1 MIKDNN
7 VLMAKNGD
15 KEFVLLSKMANRHG
29 LIAGATGSGKT
40 VTLKVMA
47 EGFSAIGVPVFLS
60 DVKGDLAGMCKP
72 GVDNENMQERIQRF
86 NISDSFK
93 YQSFPAEFY
102 DINRKNGLPIR
113 TTISNFG
120 PTLLSYVLELND
132 TQSDVMNVL
141 FKISDEAGLLLIDL
155 KDLKAMLEFMTEHNN
170 DLKDKYGSI
179 SKASISTILR
189 SLVSLEQEGLDL
201 LFGEPDLKIEDFF
214 RLDENGKGYINILHS
229 ENLIL
234 NPRIYSAFML
244 WLLSTLYEA
253 MPEVGDL
260 DKPKIVFFFDEAH
273 LLFENVSKALLK
285 KIDQIT
291 KLIRSKGIGLYYI
304 TQTPT
309 DIPDDILNQLG
320 NKIQHVL
327 RVYTAKDQRNLKAV
341 VDSYRLNEKMDLSET
356 IQNLGT
362 GEAVVSFLDQ
372 KGMPT
377 AVDKAYILPPES
389 QMGIITTEER
399 EQVIKQSDL
408 YPKYYKDIDRESA
421 FEMLQDEDNKIERE
435 KMLGIDDEVTRQKK
449 VASEV
454 KKQQE
459 KDEINT
465 LLGKTKKTKSPYK
478 SILNTSS
485 GSVGRELGR
494 ELSKAIFGSNTA
506 AKNIAGNIGASI
518 ARGLMGNFFS

>member
-1 MIKDNN
+1 MLKDNN

-40 VTLKVMA
+40 ITLKVMA
-47 EGFSAIGVPVFLS
+47 ESFSANGVPVFLS
-60 DVKGDLAGMCKP
+60 DVKGDLAGMCLA
-72 GVDNENMQERIQRF
+72 GEDNENMQERIKRF
-86 NISDSFK
+86 DIGGSFK
-93 YQSFPAEFY
+93 YQSFPTEFY

-141 FKISDEAGLLLIDL
+141 FKIADEAGLLLIDL

-214 RLDENGKGYINILHS
+214 RLDSEGKGYINILHS

-273 LLFENVSKALLK
+273 LLFDNVSKALLK

-341 VDSYRLNEKMDLSET
+341 VDSYRLNEKLDLSET

-377 AVDKAYILPPES
+377 PADKAYILPPES
-389 QMGIITTEER
+389 MMGTISADKR
-399 EQVIKQSDL
+399 EQIIKQSDL
-408 YPKYYKDIDRESA
+408 YAKYYKDIDRESA
-421 FEMLQDEDNKIERE
+421 FEMLQDEDTKADKE
-435 KMLGIDDEVTRQKK
+435 KALGVDYEVTKSKK
-449 VASEV
+449 VASEI

-465 LLGKTKKTKSPYK
+465 LLGKTKKTKNPYK

-485 GSVGRELGR
+485 GSIGRELGR
-494 ELSKAIFGSNTA
+494 ELSKTIFGSNTA

-518 ARGLMGNFFS
+518 ARGLMGNFFN

>member
-102 DINRKNGLPIR
+102 DINRKNGLSIR

-141 FKISDEAGLLLIDL
+141 FKIADEAGLLLIDL

-201 LFGEPDLKIEDFF
+201 LFGEPD
-214 RLDENGKGYINILHS
+214 
-229 ENLIL
+229 
-234 NPRIYSAFML
+234 
-244 WLLSTLYEA
+244 
-253 MPEVGDL
+253 
-260 DKPKIVFFFDEAH
+260 
-273 LLFENVSKALLK
+273 
-285 KIDQIT
+285 
-291 KLIRSKGIGLYYI
+291 
-304 TQTPT
+304 
-309 DIPDDILNQLG
+309 
-320 NKIQHVL
+320 
-327 RVYTAKDQRNLKAV
+327 
-341 VDSYRLNEKMDLSET
+341 
-356 IQNLGT
+356 
-362 GEAVVSFLDQ
+362 
-372 KGMPT
+372 
-377 AVDKAYILPPES
+377 
-389 QMGIITTEER
+389 
-399 EQVIKQSDL
+399 
-408 YPKYYKDIDRESA
+408 
-421 FEMLQDEDNKIERE
+421 
-435 KMLGIDDEVTRQKK
+435 
-449 VASEV
+449 
-454 KKQQE
+454 
-459 KDEINT
+459 
-465 LLGKTKKTKSPYK
+465 
-478 SILNTSS
+478 
-485 GSVGRELGR
+485 
-494 ELSKAIFGSNTA
+494 
-506 AKNIAGNIGASI
+506 
-518 ARGLMGNFFS
+518 

>member
-1 MIKDNN
+1 MVKENN
-7 VLMAKNGD
+7 ILMAKNGD
-15 KEFVLLSKMANRHG
+15 KEFCLLAKMANRHG

-40 VTLKVMA
+40 ITLKVMA
-47 EGFSAIGVPVFLS
+47 EGFSAMGVPVFLS
-60 DVKGDLAGMCKP
+60 DVKGDLSGMCMA
-72 GVDNENMQERIQRF
+72 GIDNDNMRERIKRF
-86 NISDSFK
+86 DISNIFK
-93 YQSFPAEFY
+93 YQSFPTEFY
-102 DINRKNGLPIR
+102 DINRKQGLPIR

-141 FKISDEAGLLLIDL
+141 FKIADEAGLLLIDL
-155 KDLKAMLEFMTEHNN
+155 KDLKAMLEFMVEHNN

-179 SKASISTILR
+179 QKTSIQTILR
-189 SLVSLEQEGLDL
+189 SLVSLEQEGLDM

-214 RLDENGKGYINILHS
+214 RLDSEGKGYINILHS

-273 LLFENVSKALLK
+273 LLFDNVSKALLK

-341 VDSYRLNEKMDLSET
+341 VDSYRVNDNLNLSET

-362 GEAVVSFLDQ
+362 GEAIVSFLDE
-372 KGMPT
+372 KGMPKV
-377 AVDKAYILPPES
+377 ADKAYILPPES
-389 QMGIITTEER
+389 KMGTITDEER
-399 EQVIKQSDL
+399 EQVIKQSNL
-408 YPKYYKDIDRESA
+408 YAKYYKDIDRESA
-421 FEMLQDEDNKIERE
+421 FEMLQDEDNKSE
-435 KMLGIDDEVTRQKK
+435 KEKILGIDDELTRQKK
-449 VASEV
+449 VAKEV

-465 LLGKTKKTKSPYK
+465 ILGKTKRTNNPFKSV
-478 SILNTSS
+478 IRTSG
-485 GSVGRELGR
+485 GSVGRELGK
-494 ELSKAIFGSNTA
+494 ELSKAIFGSNTV

-518 ARGLMGNFFS
+518 ARGLMGNFFN